1 MKKLFFILSLLLFS
15 FTICVNAKKPKEKV
29 VWPKAV
35 LTLNDGTVLN
45 GYLRTDIRFMQKYVL
60 FSETEEGKDVKYKN
74 EAIKSLVV
82 KNCFGD
88 GKETTF
94 VPVKLYWTE
103 AKKILKTPVLAIQ
116 NYQGKHVKGYMYPT
130 FFDDTR
136 TSINAGVMQN
146 TSMFSGVWWYLY
158 NVDSDNTRNIK
169 YWDYLSNRK
178 PQSLKTRLKRM
189 NKDFKEYPQVREV
202 VEKQGLTAEQISKN
216 PTILLGILDK
226 SLQ

>member
-1 MKKLFFILSLLLFS
+1 MKKLFFIIFLMVFS
-15 FTICVNAKKPKEKV
+15 FAITANAKKPKV

-35 LTLNDGTVLN
+35 LTLKDGTVLN
-45 GYLRTDIRFMQKYVL
+45 GYLQNDIHFMQKYVL

-74 EAIKSLVV
+74 ETIKSLVV

-94 VPVKLYWTE
+94 IPVKLYWSDQ
-103 AKKILKTPVLAIQ
+103 KKVAPKPILAIQ

-146 TSMFSGVWWYLY
+146 ASMFSGVWWYLY

-189 NKDFKEYPQVREV
+189 NKDFKEYPQVY
-202 VEKQGLTAEQISKN
+202 SM
-216 PTILLGILDK
+216 IL
-226 SLQ
+226 